1 GRRGGGTRRL
11 RLLQRAAHRRAD
23 PGRLPRHLH
32 PAVLLGGL
40 RDDPR
45 GCERLL
51 PRVRG
56 RRRDPPPRA
65 SRRLLPSAGRPA
77 GRDPGIRRLA
87 DQDRP
92 ASAGYVRRLGA
103 RTARRPD
110 ARPGAPARR
119 DPRRGARSAVST
131 IARFDARLLR
141 VPLTRPWGAD
151 VTSVGVIETHVMR
164 ADGAEGWGF

>member
-1 GRRGGGTRRL
+1 
-11 RLLQRAAHRRAD
+11 
-23 PGRLPRHLH
+23 LPRL
-32 PAVLLGGL
+32 
-40 RDDPR
+40 
-45 GCERLL
+45 
-51 PRVRG
+51 RG

-65 SRRLLPSAGRPA
+65 ARRLLPAPGQPA

-87 DQDRP
+87 DQDRIAP
-92 ASAGYVRRLGA
+92 AGYARRLGA

-119 DPRRGARSAVST
+119 DPRRGARAAVST

-151 VTSVGVIETHVMR
+151 VTSVG
-164 ADGAEGWGF
+164 